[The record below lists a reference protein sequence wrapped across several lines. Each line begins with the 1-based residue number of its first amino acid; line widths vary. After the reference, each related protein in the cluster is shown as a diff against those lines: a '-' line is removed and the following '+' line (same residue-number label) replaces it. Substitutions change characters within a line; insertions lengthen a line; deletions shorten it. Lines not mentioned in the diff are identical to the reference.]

1 MSYSKF
7 GEFMRILRIKNYE
20 IMGDTARLL
29 KVSVPFLSAVENG
42 KKNVPSDWI
51 PILVKHYNLS
61 KEEEK
66 DLMNSI
72 DESKMQLKLNMQNST
87 LFQRRMALQFARS
100 FDDIDEDTAKKI
112 MKLLEGEANGLRD
125 TSNKQKKT

>member
-7 GEFMRILRIKNYE
+7 GEFMRILRIKNHE

-51 PILVKHYNLS
+51 PILVEHYKLS

-66 DLMNSI
+66 KLINSI

-112 MKLLEGEANGLRD
+112 MKLLEENSDGLRD
-125 TSNKQKKT
+125 TCN

>member
-7 GEFMRILRIKNYE
+7 GEFMRILRIKNHE
-20 IMGDTARLL
+20 IMGDMARLL

-51 PILVKHYNLS
+51 PILVKHYKLN

-66 DLMNSI
+66 ELINSI

-100 FDDIDEDTAKKI
+100 FDNIDEDTAKKI
-112 MKLLEGEANGLRD
+112 MKLLEEDSDGL
-125 TSNKQKKT
+125 